1 MAEAAAAPVPPS
13 AQPAAEMAS
22 EEASSP
28 AAAASPAVSSP
39 AASSPAQLAQLSLD
53 STWAEAFPP
62 EVRSKMLEAAT
73 APSSP
78 GSADGSRARLLA
90 LYEHGKQE
98 GRRRRESSGRSAL
111 EQGCTFKPE
120 ISSKAKRLGRG
131 APAPSSPPPPPGDGG
146 GGDAGAVGAG
156 TGTCTGAGTSTS
168 SSSVFESLYA
178 SARTAQHKQE
188 EARRAALERSAPS
201 FKPSINKVSKK
212 ELDKAAA
219 VSRFE
224 ALYASAVTHQ
234 RELKK
239 RQETARD
246 AECTFEPRVNATPGH
261 GKAGAGGRTGPER
274 LEELYKHARVAEEK
288 RRQQQENSLRQLTF
302 RPAINKASADKYSR
316 GGDIAKM
323 CPEPAE
329 IKSKQAR
336 LEEIRLA
343 REMQGCTF
351 APRVSAQP
359 GAEPAR
365 RAAGDVHSRLYE
377 HAKQRAAEL
386 AQQLQD
392 SLAVPPQH
400 PDLSLTQGAAA
411 TASNS
416 SSSSSSSSARAAAHE
431 HEQQRTPASGEAPAS
446 PASSARSARTG
457 ASARSAGKVVTAET
471 LKTFARLYREG
482 KESTARKLKEEREG
496 AARRSSSEWERNRS
510 ECTFTPSI
518 PDASRALAER
528 SRPPAAAA
536 QDIFERLHAESS
548 AKLLQR
554 EIEAQDRLGLDL
566 ACTFS
571 PRISDSSKELL
582 KRRSEQRRRS
592 ADGAQGARLK
602 SAAAKGLLPNDAE
615 LANGWA
621 GAEAGGEP
629 DHVAPAAVTSPQRKA
644 AALDDCQRLL
654 LREAADAVTSPQR
667 EAAALDDCQRL
678 LLREAADL
686 DAQDL
691 QLAAARR
698 ASWGH

>member
-1 MAEAAAAPVPPS
+1 MAEAGAAAAAAPAPAPPS
-13 AQPAAEMAS
+13 AQPAAET
-22 EEASSP
+22 
-28 AAAASPAVSSP
+28 AASP
-39 AASSPAQLAQLSLD
+39 AASSPAASSSAASSPAQVAQLTLD

-62 EVRSKMLEAAT
+62 EVRSKMLEAAA
-73 APSSP
+73 APNSP

-98 GRRRRESSGRSAL
+98 RRRRRESSGRSAL
-111 EQGCTFKPE
+111 EQGCTFKPK
-120 ISSKAKRLGRG
+120 ISSMATRIGRG
-131 APAPSSPPPPPGDGG
+131 APSSPPSPPGDGG
-146 GGDAGAVGAG
+146 GGDAGGGDTG
-156 TGTCTGAGTSTS
+156 TGTGTGTGTSAGRSMS

-178 SARTAQHKQE
+178 SARTAQQKQE

-224 ALYASAVTHQ
+224 ALYASAVTHR

-261 GKAGAGGRTGPER
+261 GKGGAGGSTGPER
-274 LEELYKHARVAEEK
+274 LEELYKHAKAAEEK

-323 CPEPAE
+323 CPRPAE

-386 AQQLQD
+386 AQQRQD
-392 SLAVPPQH
+392 SLAVLSQH

-411 TASNS
+411 TTSD
-416 SSSSSSSSARAAAHE
+416 SSSSSSARAAGHE

-457 ASARSAGKVVTAET
+457 ASARSAGKVVTPET

-496 AARRSSSEWERNRS
+496 AARRASSEWERNRS

-528 SRPPAAAA
+528 SRPHAAAA

-548 AKLLQR
+548 AKQLQR
-554 EIEAQDRLGLDL
+554 EIDAQDRLGLDL

-582 KRRSEQRRRS
+582 KRRSEERRRS

-602 SAAAKGLLPNDAE
+602 SAADKGLLPNDEE
-615 LANGWA
+615 LAKGWA
-621 GAEAGGEP
+621 GAEAGAEAGGEA
-629 DHVAPAAVTSPQRKA
+629 DHAALA
-644 AALDDCQRLL
+644 AA
-654 LREAADAVTSPQR
+654 TSPQR
-667 EAAALDDCQRL
+667 ETALDDCQRL

-686 DAQDL
+686 DAQDVE
-691 QLAAARR
+691 LAAARR

>member
-1 MAEAAAAPVPPS
+1 MAEAAAAAAPVPPS
-13 AQPAAEMAS
+13 AQPAAETAS

-62 EVRSKMLEAAT
+62 EVRSKMLEAAA

-98 GRRRRESSGRSAL
+98 RRRRRESSGRSAL

-131 APAPSSPPPPPGDGG
+131 APSSPPSPSGDGG
-146 GGDAGAVGAG
+146 GGDAGAVDARTG
-156 TGTCTGAGTSTS
+156 TGTGTGTGAGTSTS

-224 ALYASAVTHQ
+224 ALYANALTHQ

-261 GKAGAGGRTGPER
+261 GKGGAGGSTGPER
-274 LEELYKHARVAEEK
+274 LEELYKHARAAEEK

-323 CPEPAE
+323 CPDPAE
-329 IKSKQAR
+329 IKSKLAR
-336 LEEIRLA
+336 LEETRLA

-351 APRVSAQP
+351 APRVSVQP

-377 HAKQRAAEL
+377 HAKQRAVEL
-386 AQQLQD
+386 AQQRQD

-411 TASNS
+411 TSSN
-416 SSSSSSSSARAAAHE
+416 SSSSSSSARAAGHE

-457 ASARSAGKVVTAET
+457 ISARSAGKVVTPET

-496 AARRSSSEWERNRS
+496 AARRASSEWERNRS

-528 SRPPAAAA
+528 SRPHAAAA

-548 AKLLQR
+548 AKQLQR
-554 EIEAQDRLGLDL
+554 EIDAQDRLGLDL

-602 SAAAKGLLPNDAE
+602 SAADRGLLPNDEE
-615 LANGWA
+615 LAKGWA
-621 GAEAGGEP
+621 GAEAGDEA
-629 DHVAPAAVTSPQRKA
+629 DHVALA
-644 AALDDCQRLL
+644 
-654 LREAADAVTSPQR
+654 AVTSPQR
-667 EAAALDDCQRL
+667 EAPLDDCQRL
-678 LLREAADL
+678 FLREAADL

-691 QLAAARR
+691 ELAAARR
-698 ASWGH
+698 ASWGQ

>member
-1 MAEAAAAPVPPS
+1 MAEPAAAAASPPAAPSNAAPPS
-13 AQPAAEMAS
+13 AQPVDETAS
-22 EEASSP
+22 EAACSP
-28 AAAASPAVSSP
+28 AG
-39 AASSPAQLAQLSLD
+39 SSPAQLAQLSLD

-62 EVRSKMLEAAT
+62 EVRSKMLEAAA

-78 GSADGSRARLLA
+78 RSTDGSHARLHA

-98 GRRRRESSGRSAL
+98 CRRRRESAGRSAL

-131 APAPSSPPPPPGDGG
+131 APSSPSSPSLGG
-146 GGDAGAVGAG
+146 GGSDTCGNDTGTGAG
-156 TGTCTGAGTSTS
+156 TGTSSS
-168 SSSVFESLYA
+168 SSSVFDSLYS
-178 SARTAQHKQE
+178 SARVARQKQE

-224 ALYASAVTHQ
+224 ALYASAVAHQ

-261 GKAGAGGRTGPER
+261 GKGGAGGSTGLER
-274 LEELYKHARVAEEK
+274 VEELYKHAKAAEEK

-302 RPAINKASADKYSR
+302 RPAINKTSADKYSR
-316 GGDIAKM
+316 CGDIAKM
-323 CPEPAE
+323 CPEPSE

-359 GAEPAR
+359 GAEPTR

-386 AQQLQD
+386 AQQRQD
-392 SLAVPPQH
+392 SLAIPPQH
-400 PDLSLTQGAAA
+400 PDLSLTQGAAS
-411 TASNS
+411 SNS
-416 SSSSSSSSARAAAHE
+416 RSSSGGGGSSTVPAPGRE
-431 HEQQRTPASGEAPAS
+431 HEQQGTPLLGEAPAS
-446 PASSARSARTG
+446 PASSARSVRTG
-457 ASARSAGKVVTAET
+457 ATGRPAGKVVTPET

-496 AARRSSSEWERNRS
+496 AARRASSEWERNRQ
-510 ECTFTPSI
+510 ECTFAPSI
-518 PDASRALAER
+518 PEASRLLAER
-528 SRPPAAAA
+528 RRPPARAA
-536 QDIFERLHAESS
+536 QDIFERLHAESG
-548 AKLLQR
+548 AKQLQR
-554 EIEAQDRLGLDL
+554 EIDAQDRLGLDL

-582 KRRSEQRRRS
+582 KRRSEERRRS

-602 SAAAKGLLPNDAE
+602 SAADKGLLPQDEE
-615 LANGWA
+615 LAKGWA
-621 GAEAGGEP
+621 GGEARSGAGGEA
-629 DHVAPAAVTSPQRKA
+629 DDSHQLLLALAAVSPQPE
-644 AALDDCQRLL
+644 AALDDCQRLV
-654 LREAADAVTSPQR
+654 LREV
-667 EAAALDDCQRL
+667 
-678 LLREAADL
+678 ADL
-686 DAQDL
+686 DAQDAE
-691 QLAAARR
+691 LAAARR
-698 ASWGH
+698 ASWGN